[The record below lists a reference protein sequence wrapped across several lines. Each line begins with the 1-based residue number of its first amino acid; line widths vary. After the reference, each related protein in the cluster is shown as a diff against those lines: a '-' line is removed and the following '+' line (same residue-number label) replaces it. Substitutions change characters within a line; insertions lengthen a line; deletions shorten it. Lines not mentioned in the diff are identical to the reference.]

1 MCRVVIAGTAVF
13 PSHRDHLAGTK
24 SSAVKDNLTF
34 PQATDERNRRQ
45 RAIPIDLSE
54 LLINV
59 LSLSLQIA
67 MKNGVIQQW
76 GLVEFKTSEEAE
88 TTRERIDGHEIAAGH
103 RLRVQFCIPGVHAIN
118 IYMSFVNNPM
128 DTMAERKA
136 LMEDSPSVKVGA
148 KRRQKHLNALENV
161 EATC

>member
-24 SSAVKDNLTF
+24 SSAVKDKLTF
-34 PQATDERNRRQ
+34 PQATDERNMTQ

-54 LLINV
+54 LLSMF
-59 LSLSLQIA
+59 SLSLQIA

-136 LMEDSPSVKVGA
+136 LMEDSPSVKVSA
-148 KRRQKHLNALENV
+148 KCQQKVAGVRNSA
-161 EATC
+161 